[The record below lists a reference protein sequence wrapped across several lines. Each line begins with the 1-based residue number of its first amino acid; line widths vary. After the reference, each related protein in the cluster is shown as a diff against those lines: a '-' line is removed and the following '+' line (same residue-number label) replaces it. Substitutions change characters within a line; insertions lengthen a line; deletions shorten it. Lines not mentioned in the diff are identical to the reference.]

1 MNKFREYLQ
10 LQVAELNETMA
21 NLKKLYQEGY
31 IGTDFFKLQTDIVA
45 GQMKVLQD
53 VTSTYERTHR
63 IWEEA

>member
-31 IGTDFFKLQTDIVA
+31 IGTEFFKLQTDIVA
-45 GQMKVLQD
+45 GQLNMLQAIK
-53 VTSTYERTHR
+53 STYERTHR
-63 IWEEA
+63 VWEEA

>member
-10 LQVAELNETMA
+10 LQDAELNETMA

-31 IGTDFFKLQTDIVA
+31 IGTEFFKDQTDIVA
-45 GQMKVLQD
+45 NQMNMLQAI
-53 VTSTYERTHR
+53 TSTYERTHR